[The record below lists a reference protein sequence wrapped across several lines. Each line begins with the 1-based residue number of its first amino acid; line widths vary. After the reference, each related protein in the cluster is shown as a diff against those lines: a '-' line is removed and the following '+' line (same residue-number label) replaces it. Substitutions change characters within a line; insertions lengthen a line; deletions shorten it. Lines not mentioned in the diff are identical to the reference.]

1 MDKTVKDILSDLNT
15 ESKEKSNQSAEEVG
29 KKLFSLG
36 CDVYSNETL
45 IFKTQW
51 TIEENRRMILN
62 NYHSSFS
69 VNTKLANNN
78 TKEIFENRESIL
90 SKYNV
95 VNEVESNYIDFLKTK
110 TKLDLLEHRI
120 GLNKDILEISNDMSK
135 INKQL
140 IDLNKK
146 IMKMN
151 SDIVEFNKKQIE
163 TNQSLVKGN
172 IVEKGKDVL
181 SREQLI
187 EENKKLILELEK
199 KINENEKEIYKV
211 SENSLENANKI
222 LRNRNEILERRDSI
236 SNNSDSIQMNKSK
249 IFYHF

>member
-1 MDKTVKDILSDLNT
+1 MDKTVKNILSDLNT
-15 ESKEKSNQSAEEVG
+15 ESKEKSNQVAKEVE
-29 KKLFSLG
+29 KRLFSLG

-62 NYHSSFS
+62 NYHSAFS

-78 TKEIFENRESIL
+78 TKEIFQNRESIL

-95 VNEVESNYIDFLKTK
+95 ASEVEKNYVDFLQTK
-110 TKLDLLEHRI
+110 AHLDLLEHRI
-120 GLNKDILEISNDMSK
+120 NLNKDVLEISNDMSQ

-140 IDLNKK
+140 INLNKK
-146 IMKMN
+146 IMKIN

-163 TNQSLVKGN
+163 TNQRLLKGN
-172 IVEKGKDVL
+172 IIEKDKDVL
-181 SREQLI
+181 SRQQLI

-199 KINENEKEIYKV
+199 K
-211 SENSLENANKI
+211 
-222 LRNRNEILERRDSI
+222 D
-236 SNNSDSIQMNKSK
+236 
-249 IFYHF
+249 

>member
-1 MDKTVKDILSDLNT
+1 MDKTVKNILSDLNT
-15 ESKEKSNQSAEEVG
+15 ESKQKSNQSAKEVD

-62 NYHSSFS
+62 NYHSAFS

-90 SKYNV
+90 SKFNV
-95 VNEVESNYIDFLKTK
+95 ANEVEKNYVDFLQTQS
-110 TKLDLLEHRI
+110 KLDLLKHRI
-120 GLNKDILEISNDMSK
+120 SLNKDVLEISNDMSK

-151 SDIVEFNKKQIE
+151 ADIVEFNKKQIE
-163 TNQSLVKGN
+163 TNQKFIKGRIIDN
-172 IVEKGKDVL
+172 DKDVL
-181 SREQLI
+181 TQEQLI

-199 KINENEKEIYKV
+199 NIKDNEKEIYKV
-211 SENSLENANKI
+211 SENSSENANKI